1 MGAELGGAKEAPR
14 ARGGPARLE
23 EGRRRGRRQKEKQQR
38 KKKQQRKSNSRPPAT
53 PTPRIPPPLLTS
65 PHQNPNPNPNPN
77 PRLRPSK
84 STAFKR
90 EERRRRKERKR
101 QQRLQTLLDHPP
113 PSLPPDP
120 TVSDLPW
127 PCDPTPSSPPTPT
140 TAWPAAA
147 AASAAAVAVPAPSAA
162 AHAGAL
168 RASRA
173 FFAEWNG
180 EDDDSEEEEGE
191 GDAIG
196 GGAARGFFKGLFAR
210 DGELR
215 EYYEREWA
223 RGEFRCLVCEGV
235 GARAGSDSGAAP
247 RWCSTP
253 PRSRR
258 RGRGARTAPSGASCA
273 ASSAG
278 TTSRSILARTLPQKK
293 MSLLQLLWRLK
304 IEDGTS
310 SVFYWFACSS
320 YV

>member
-1 MGAELGGAKEAPR
+1 METQNLT
-14 ARGGPARLE
+14 PALQRLRLRE
-23 EGRRRGRRQKEKQQR
+23 
-38 KKKQQRKSNSRPPAT
+38 S
-53 PTPRIPPPLLTS
+53 PPPLLTS

-235 GARAGSDSGAAP
+235 GARAGKRFG
-247 RWCSTP
+247 
-253 PRSRR
+253 
-258 RGRGARTAPSGASCA
+258 GCA
-273 ASSAG
+273 ALVQHAAAVAQ
-278 TTSRSILARTLPQKK
+278 TRARRAHRAFGSVVRRVLGWDD
-293 MSLLQLLWRLK
+293 LQVDSC
-304 IEDGTS
+304 EDVAS
-310 SVFYWFACSS
+310 NEDEFAATAMET
-320 YV
+320 